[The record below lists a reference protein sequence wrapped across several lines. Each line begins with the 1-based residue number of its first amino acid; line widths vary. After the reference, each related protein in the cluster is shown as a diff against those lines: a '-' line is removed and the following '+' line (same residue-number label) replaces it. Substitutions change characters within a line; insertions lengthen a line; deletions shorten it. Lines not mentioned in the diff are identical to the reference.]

1 VLRFYR
7 NIVVYQGARHTVNHG
22 GQRLII
28 KGMKKKLKL
37 PKFSSEAEE
46 AKWWDSNHE
55 LVEDTL
61 LEAIKKGKTKEGMA
75 MKLTRE
81 RLEPRKQLN

>member
-1 VLRFYR
+1 MMYLAMLV
-7 NIVVYQGARHTVNHG
+7 
-22 GQRLII
+22 
-28 KGMKKKLKL
+28 
-37 PKFSSEAEE
+37 SSRCGLSSCYEAED
-46 AKWWDSNHE
+46 AKWWDSHHE

-81 RLEPRKQLN
+81 RR